1 MSVAEQYLVFKVG
14 SGNYALN
21 VGDILGIETVDGIN
35 TAARVGNVIPGIVVL
50 RGETIPIYS
59 LKTKFGGTE
68 EPFKPGTNILI
79 TRLKNGKIGFRVDA
93 VNDIISPG
101 NGDKGMPEV
110 ARNGS
115 TAYAKGIINS
125 AGRLIIVI
133 DQDALVS
140 DEIDAVNK
148 IVSEAAK
155 KKAAEEKKAA
165 EDKKAAEEK
174 AKAEQ

>member
-79 TRLKNGKIGFRVDA
+79 TRLKDGKIGFRVDA

-115 TAYAKGIINS
+115 TAYA
-125 AGRLIIVI
+125 
-133 DQDALVS
+133 
-140 DEIDAVNK
+140 
-148 IVSEAAK
+148 
-155 KKAAEEKKAA
+155 
-165 EDKKAAEEK
+165 
-174 AKAEQ
+174 